1 MDFPGLMDKKDS
13 QETIVEFV
21 PVLKMVRKA
30 NVAQT
35 EFLVLKDLL
44 DFLETPALMGSPVDP
59 V

>member
-21 PVLKMVRKA
+21 PALKMVRKA

-59 V
+59 A

>member
-1 MDFPGLMDKKDS
+1 MDFPALMDKRDS
-13 QETIVEFV
+13 QATIVDFV

-30 NVAQT
+30 NVGQT